1 MNPSIWGESAW
12 LLIHSTALNLPV
24 SPSSETKKNYKNFY
38 YSLQYTLPCD
48 NCKRHYSQIIQENPI
63 DEYLISRDHLFYW
76 TWRIHTLV
84 NSNTNS
90 VNASYSST
98 IRKYNRLYNI
108 NISQVVSD
116 SRDNEQKYNDQL
128 QQYYQQQNYGYGVRS
143 YY

>member
-24 SPSSETKKNYKNFY
+24 SPSTETKENYKNFY
-38 YSLQYTLPCD
+38 YNLQYTLPCD
-48 NCKRHYSQIIQENPI
+48 NCKSHYSQIIQENPI

-76 TWRIHTLV
+76 TWKIHTLV
-84 NSNTNS
+84 NSNTDTT
-90 VNASYSST
+90 NASYSSV
-98 IRKYNRLYNI
+98 IRKYNRLYSM

-116 SRDNEQKYNDQL
+116 NNQQNQT
-128 QQYYQQQNYGYGVRS
+128 QYYYPQENYGYGGRS